1 MYMYMYMYMYNTQ
14 NEAASKFGT
23 VMLSERGLKVHL
35 YESRL
40 DIRKEDV
47 VSGRSINLALS
58 HRGREA
64 LRAVGLEDEVLAKA
78 IPMRA
83 RKIHTANGKL
93 YSIPYVQDR
102 MSVSIYSVHRRALRM
117 SYCLRKLR
125 KPPTSQFTLTT
136 NYTAI

>member
-1 MYMYMYMYMYNTQ
+1 
-14 NEAASKFGT
+14 
-23 VMLSERGLKVHL
+23 MLSERGLKVHL

-58 HRGREA
+58 HRGREE

-83 RKIHTANGKL
+83 RKIPHSEREIVLTVQERMSA
-93 YSIPYVQDR
+93 SIP
-102 MSVSIYSVHRRALRM
+102 SIGEH
-117 SYCLRKLR
+117 
-125 KPPTSQFTLTT
+125 
-136 NYTAI
+136 

>member
-1 MYMYMYMYMYNTQ
+1 
-14 NEAASKFGT
+14 
-23 VMLSERGLKVHL
+23 MLSERGLKVHL

-78 IPMRA
+78 MRA

-93 YSIPYVQDR
+93 SLQY
-102 MSVSIYSVHRRALRM
+102 
-117 SYCLRKLR
+117 K
-125 KPPTSQFTLTT
+125 TG
-136 NYTAI
+136 

>member
-1 MYMYMYMYMYNTQ
+1 MYMYMYMYMNRHAKRARTQ
-14 NEAASKFGT
+14 GAPD
-23 VMLSERGLKVHL
+23 L

-40 DIRKEDV
+40 DIGKEDV

-83 RKIHTANGKL
+83 RKIHTAKGKL
-93 YSIPYVQDR
+93 YSIPYSTRPDSAVD
-102 MSVSIYSVHRRALRM
+102 RRALNELERTIN
-117 SYCLRKLR
+117 SR
-125 KPPTSQFTLTT
+125 PP
-136 NYTAI
+136 

>member
-1 MYMYMYMYMYNTQ
+1 
-14 NEAASKFGT
+14 
-23 VMLSERGLKVHL
+23 MLSERGLKVHL

-64 LRAVGLEDEVLAKA
+64 LRNVGLEDEVLAKA

-83 RKIHTANGKL
+83 RKIHTANRKL
-93 YSIPYVQDR
+93 YSIR
-102 MSVSIYSVHRRALRM
+102 MSVSIYSVHRRALNELLPIYN
-117 SYCLRKLR
+117 S
-125 KPPTSQFTLTT
+125 
-136 NYTAI
+136 